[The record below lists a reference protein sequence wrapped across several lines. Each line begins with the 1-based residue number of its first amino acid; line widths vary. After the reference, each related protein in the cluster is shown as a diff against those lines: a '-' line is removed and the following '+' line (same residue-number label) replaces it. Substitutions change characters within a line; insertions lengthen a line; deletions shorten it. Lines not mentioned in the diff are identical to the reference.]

1 MKLLV
6 VDNDRDLVVML
17 TSWLKTLGH
26 EVLRAYTGERAKT
39 LWLEHQPE
47 LVILDTALQDVDPL
61 AMCRE
66 MQSKRDALL
75 LITTDERDVRNEVRY
90 LECGA
95 DDYIHKPFFPAQLLA
110 RIHAISRRS
119 RTTVE
124 HRPSSSVT
132 VGPLSIDV
140 KHNLVTLHGNTIHL
154 TPTESRLLH
163 LLAVNAN
170 DVCTAEQIVLHVWGY
185 DGDGDASLIKAHIR
199 HLRQKIEPHPARPKY
214 ITTVTGVGYS
224 LVRHNVEECDRHDF
238 KETREIKH
246 ALHVVSR

>member
-6 VDNDRDLVVML
+6 VDSDRDLVVML

-39 LWLEHQPE
+39 LWLEQQPE
-47 LVILDTALQDVDPL
+47 LVILDTALEDVDPL

-66 MQSKRDALL
+66 MQSRRDALL

-95 DDYIHKPFFPAQLLA
+95 DDYMHKPFFPAQLLA
-110 RIHAISRRS
+110 HIHAISRRS
-119 RTTVE
+119 RTTLE
-124 HRPSSSVT
+124 RRPSSSVT

-140 KHNLVTLHGNTIHL
+140 KHNLATIHGNAVHL

-185 DGDGDASLIKAHIR
+185 DGDGDAGLIKAHIR
-199 HLRQKIEPHPARPKY
+199 HLRQKVEPNPSRPKY
-214 ITTVTGVGYS
+214 ITTVAGVGYS
-224 LVRHNVEECDRHDF
+224 LVRHNTEECELKDIR
-238 KETREIKH
+238 ETREVKT
-246 ALHVVSR
+246 ALHIISR